1 MILRRLSKKVN
12 KAIKLNPAVVI
23 LGPRQV
29 GKTTL
34 ALKQIDPGTKEILY
48 LDLERPSDLLK
59 LSDAEFFLSNQQV
72 KLVVIDEVQRM
83 PELFPILRS
92 LIDENREAGRFIL
105 LGSASDK
112 LIGMSAE
119 SLAGRVSYQELHPFS
134 LDEVGNDRLTKLWIT
149 GGFPV
154 AFQATNNEE
163 SFEWLGDFVRTY
175 IERELGVSEL
185 KVDSIQLSM
194 FLRIIASIHGQ
205 LINYSQLANVM
216 QISMS
221 NIKKY
226 INFFEQAYLLRT
238 IQPYHSNNQKRLVKT
253 PKIYIRDS
261 GILHYLRGI
270 NSIED
275 LEGDIIKGYSWEG
288 FVIQQII
295 AMLKPSIQTYFY
307 RTSNG
312 AEVDLVL
319 IKGNDPFV
327 AFEIKYSNS
336 PKITKG
342 TTEGLT
348 DLNCPYQYIITPNSE
363 KYELR
368 KNLWVIGISDI
379 YKTLKELDLLNE

>member
-226 INFFEQAYLLRT
+226 I
-238 IQPYHSNNQKRLVKT
+238 
-253 PKIYIRDS
+253 
-261 GILHYLRGI
+261 
-270 NSIED
+270 
-275 LEGDIIKGYSWEG
+275 
-288 FVIQQII
+288 
-295 AMLKPSIQTYFY
+295 
-307 RTSNG
+307 
-312 AEVDLVL
+312 
-319 IKGNDPFV
+319 
-327 AFEIKYSNS
+327 
-336 PKITKG
+336 
-342 TTEGLT
+342 
-348 DLNCPYQYIITPNSE
+348 
-363 KYELR
+363 
-368 KNLWVIGISDI
+368 
-379 YKTLKELDLLNE
+379 